1 MNFFKKSKLLLLLVS
16 ASLIFSSCGKQA
28 DLSLEADAETYNTGA
43 EMRIENINAAAKKP
57 QSGKKSKSPDE
68 TLAEGEE
75 RDWKIEDVMKND
87 LEIDGI
93 SISIPCTVGEL
104 LDTLGKN
111 YSFDK
116 EDLLEERGSKFHHAY
131 LYYKGEKTD
140 TSIDV
145 LFEENT
151 NFKDFEIC
159 QIGCLGYSDD
169 AVLTLKG
176 LDGNYNKF
184 LKKYPNPDDLMVEEK
199 GQRTHARI
207 TYFDG
212 DYCFSCT
219 FHNDVLGM
227 FDIGLMTGGDENE

>member
-1 MNFFKKSKLLLLLVS
+1 MLKKKFLALLAAVAL
-16 ASLIFSSCGKQA
+16 ACGAVGCKAESEQMTPQTYA
-28 DLSLEADAETYNTGA
+28 AATSAETEETTTA
-43 EMRIENINAAAKKP
+43 PQNADI
-57 QSGKKSKSPDE
+57 GIV

-116 EDLLEERGSKFHHAY
+116 DELLEERDSKFRNSY

-145 LFEENT
+145 LYE
-151 NFKDFEIC
+151 KDTEYKDLEIC
-159 QIGCLGYSDD
+159 TVGCLGHDD
-169 AVLTLKG
+169 NAVLTFKG
-176 LDGNYNKF
+176 LNGKYNKF
-184 LKKYPNPDDLMVEEK
+184 IKKYPNPDKLEIK
-199 GQRTHARI
+199 KTGQRKFTSVM
-207 TYFDG
+207 YDGG
-212 DYCFSCT
+212 DYYFTCC
-219 FHNDVLGM
+219 FHNDDLGM
-227 FDIGLMTGGDENE
+227 FFIGLKTGGNENE

>member
-1 MNFFKKSKLLLLLVS
+1 MLKKKFLALLAAVAL
-16 ASLIFSSCGKQA
+16 ACGAVGCKAESEQMTPQTYA
-28 DLSLEADAETYNTGA
+28 AATSAETEETTTA
-43 EMRIENINAAAKKP
+43 PQNADI
-57 QSGKKSKSPDE
+57 GIV

-116 EDLLEERGSKFHHAY
+116 DELLEERDSKFRNSY

-145 LFEENT
+145 LYE
-151 NFKDFEIC
+151 KDTEYKDLEIC
-159 QIGCLGYSDD
+159 TVGCLGHDD
-169 AVLTLKG
+169 NAVLTFKG
-176 LDGNYNKF
+176 LNGKYNKF
-184 LKKYPNPDDLMVEEK
+184 IKKYPNPDKLEIK
-199 GQRTHARI
+199 KTGQRKFTSVM
-207 TYFDG
+207 YDGG
-212 DYCFSCT
+212 DYYFTCC
-219 FHNDVLGM
+219 FHNDR
-227 FDIGLMTGGDENE
+227 T

>member
-1 MNFFKKSKLLLLLVS
+1 MLKRKILAFLAAVAL
-16 ASLIFSSCGKQA
+16 ACGAVGCKAESEQMTPQTYA
-28 DLSLEADAETYNTGA
+28 AATSAETEETTA
-43 EMRIENINAAAKKP
+43 APQNADI
-57 QSGKKSKSPDE
+57 GIV

>member
-116 EDLLEERGSKFHHAY
+116 DELLEERDSKFRNSY

-145 LFEENT
+145 LYE
-151 NFKDFEIC
+151 KDTEYKDLEIC
-159 QIGCLGYSDD
+159 TVGCLGHDD
-169 AVLTLKG
+169 NAVLTFKG
-176 LDGNYNKF
+176 LNGKYNKF
-184 LKKYPNPDDLMVEEK
+184 IKKYPNPDKLEIK
-199 GQRTHARI
+199 KTGQRKFTSVM
-207 TYFDG
+207 YDGG
-212 DYCFSCT
+212 DYYFTCC
-219 FHNDVLGM
+219 FHNDDLGM
-227 FDIGLMTGGDENE
+227 FFIGLKTGGNENE

>member
-1 MNFFKKSKLLLLLVS
+1 MLRKKFLALLAAVAL
-16 ASLIFSSCGKQA
+16 ACGAVGCKAESEQMTPQTYA
-28 DLSLEADAETYNTGA
+28 AATSAETEETTTA
-43 EMRIENINAAAKKP
+43 PQNADI
-57 QSGKKSKSPDE
+57 GIV

-111 YSFDK
+111 YSVDK
-116 EDLLEERGSKFHHAY
+116 DDLLKKSTGKYRSSFIF
-131 LYYKGEKTD
+131 YKGEKTD
-140 TSIDV
+140 TIINVIYEKS
-145 LFEENT
+145 T
-151 NFKDFEIC
+151 NFKDFKIC
-159 QIGCLGYSDD
+159 QIGFLGYSDN